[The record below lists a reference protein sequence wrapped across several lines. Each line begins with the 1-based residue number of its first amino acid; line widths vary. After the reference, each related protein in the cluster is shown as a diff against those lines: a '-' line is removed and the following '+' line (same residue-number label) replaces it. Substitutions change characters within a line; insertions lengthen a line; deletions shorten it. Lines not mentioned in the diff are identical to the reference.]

1 MQQRFLLRYV
11 AVDINM
17 SLMISGS
24 RMGESSKSSA
34 VRTVISLS
42 REDKMW
48 LDAEAEREGV
58 SMTEM
63 VRTAVRGLRRAKGAD
78 VDDLDSL
85 LQRTRRRWRR
95 GDGLSYQRRI
105 RSDWHGRRSPI

>member
-1 MQQRFLLRYV
+1 
-11 AVDINM
+11 
-17 SLMISGS
+17 
-24 RMGESSKSSA
+24 MGVSSKSTA

-42 REDKMW
+42 RQDKMW

-58 SMTEM
+58 SMTEV
-63 VRTAVRGLRRAKGAD
+63 VRSAVRNLRRAKGGD

-85 LQRTRRRWRR
+85 LQRTRGRWRR

-105 RSDWHGRRSPI
+105 RSDWHRARSHT